1 MKEVTTLRTFS
12 DILNA
17 RPSTKVMFDEVAHLL
32 QIVLTIPVTTAT
44 AERTFSVLRHLKTFL
59 RSSMSQPHLNHVTIL
74 HIHKE
79 RTDQLDM
86 LEMAGILYLLMIGK
100 DYSLANFETCLY

>member
-1 MKEVTTLRTFS
+1 MKEVATLRTFS

-17 RPSTKVMFDEVAHLL
+17 MRSTKVMFDEVARLL
-32 QIVLTIPVTTAT
+32 QSFLTILVTTTT
-44 AERTFSVLRHLKTFL
+44 AERTFSVLCRLKTFF
-59 RSSMSQPHLNHVTIL
+59 RSSMSQPRLNHVTIL

-86 LEMAGILYLLMIGK
+86 LEIAR
-100 DYSLANFETCLY
+100 NFISTNDR